1 MSNVHL
7 DALVKI
13 QKKKI
18 VRIITYSPYL
28 AHTDE
33 LFKELNILPIH
44 KLMLQRVALQMF
56 KYSINILPDVIS
68 ELFVTND
75 TFHCH
80 NTRYKNKLRPK
91 LSNREYMYKI
101 FSFIGVYIWNNIQ
114 DYIPI
119 NTSYAAF
126 KSNTKKYFQYNNII
140 YRVTLYITIF
150 TFIEYLNLQSY
161 T

>member
-1 MSNVHL
+1 
-7 DALVKI
+7 
-13 QKKKI
+13 
-18 VRIITYSPYL
+18 
-28 AHTDE
+28 
-33 LFKELNILPIH
+33 
-44 KLMLQRVALQMF
+44 MLQRVALQMF

-80 NTRYKNKLRPK
+80 NTRYTCKNKLRPK
-91 LSNREYMYKI
+91 LSNREHNIMYKD

-114 DYIPI
+114 DHIPI

-140 YRVTLYITIF
+140 YRVT
-150 TFIEYLNLQSY
+150 
-161 T
+161 